1 MHLCYMAT
9 TWTTCTMAMCTG
21 SIARPTG
28 CTTTNA
34 LPANALTVPIRAQSV
49 FAPIAPARLV
59 TTTTVSAPTVPMPVT
74 TAHAPIAPARR
85 APTLAE
91 QAVSNR
97 SARHPMDDGP
107 NREARFSARVVS
119 DEHQCHE
126 ERQRG
131 DGHAEGRPRRAG
143 PVHVTSARRPSEM
156 VHQARHPRR
165 LEIAGVTPRIVR
177 PWLRQGDV
185 DVPDCGNRC
194 WARPVTGGRCG
205 RY

>member
-1 MHLCYMAT
+1 
-9 TWTTCTMAMCTG
+9 MAMCTG

-49 FAPIAPARLV
+49 FAPIAPARPV

-107 NREARFSARVVS
+107 NREARF
-119 DEHQCHE
+119 QCASS
-126 ERQRG
+126 ERRTPMPRG
-131 DGHAEGRPRRAG
+131 APAPRRSRRRPAATGRAG
-143 PVHVTSARRPSEM
+143 PRYERTAPVRDGPSGETSAPPRNSWGHAADSAAVAPA
-156 VHQARHPRR
+156 ARCGC
-165 LEIAGVTPRIVR
+165 AG
-177 PWLRQGDV
+177 LRQSVLGPASD
-185 DVPDCGNRC
+185 
-194 WARPVTGGRCG
+194 GGSLRAVLTPPP
-205 RY
+205 Y